1 MGHLDLAADHGP
13 RRQLPPARPLRL
25 GEGRLDGLRDLP
37 AAARRPRLHGRQLER
52 RSFARR
58 LRAAVASQS
67 DGLHAARRRRRN
79 VLWDG
84 GGNAMTSRGRSREEL
99 LQDLADGDLAA
110 IGHDTQD
117 RERAIQISGLD
128 PETFQL
134 AEIIALVAMDA
145 QPASWYL
152 HLGGPDANL
161 DLEKIVG
168 ALIAVAPIVGSSRV
182 ISAAANIV
190 GARDFVDELDDE
202 TT

>member
-1 MGHLDLAADHGP
+1 
-13 RRQLPPARPLRL
+13 
-25 GEGRLDGLRDLP
+25 
-37 AAARRPRLHGRQLER
+37 
-52 RSFARR
+52 
-58 LRAAVASQS
+58 
-67 DGLHAARRRRRN
+67 
-79 VLWDG
+79 
-84 GGNAMTSRGRSREEL
+84 MTSRGRSREEL

-152 HLGGPDANL
+152 HLGAPDATLNL
-161 DLEKIVG
+161 ERIVG

-190 GARDFVDELDDE
+190 GVRDFVDELDDE
-202 TT
+202 SA